1 VKVTHGLSKVPETI
15 VTRQKV
21 FELKMK
27 CMDGLE
33 YNVLEF
39 FLFLQV
45 DYYYYLWDNDTNNL
59 RWLDKMCVNSRQ
71 I

>member
-1 VKVTHGLSKVPETI
+1 MKVTHGLSKVPETI